1 MTFTD
6 DFTVGSILVWNGYDG
21 RLPGHKVVDEY
32 VHVDVD
38 DEPTRFWIIHRGSVE
53 DNKWVPRPVSDGS
66 SLIFKTTEQIR
77 DYRFVR
83 VWTPEHVFQD
93 GEFLTDVLGHV
104 FYHENKNTVWRLS
117 VGSDT
122 HGVAHASLSARVKQF
137 GKLSVLETASDRP
150 FSEVVK

>member
-53 DNKWVPRPVSDGS
+53 DNKWVPRPV
-66 SLIFKTTEQIR
+66 
-77 DYRFVR
+77 
-83 VWTPEHVFQD
+83 
-93 GEFLTDVLGHV
+93 
-104 FYHENKNTVWRLS
+104 
-117 VGSDT
+117 
-122 HGVAHASLSARVKQF
+122 
-137 GKLSVLETASDRP
+137 
-150 FSEVVK
+150 